1 MERIKEIILKKI
13 IRNKNTYY
21 IMGVLM
27 IVLLLLNSINGNFG
41 SENRILSLYAK
52 SSQVISSTNNK
63 VKSMLG
69 FNRNSS
75 EQEIEDLKA
84 KNEEL
89 KAAMI
94 ENMITKSDLEELRSL
109 KSSLNYVSNN
119 ESRDYIS
126 TSIVYKNDGNFFTS
140 FVIDAGE
147 NFGVQKDSIVIGENG
162 LVGIIFEVNE
172 KYSKGMS
179 ILDSDIS
186 ISFQAL
192 RNKEV
197 AGIASQNI
205 IMNVNEDFSG
215 YLKGYLFDKEASV
228 FTGDIVV
235 TSGLGLYPAG
245 IQIGE
250 VEGVIEDKSNLLQ
263 YIKIKPYV
271 NFKTIDKVIVINP
284 RLLH

>member
-13 IRNKNTYY
+13 IRNKKTYY
-21 IMGVLM
+21 IMG
-27 IVLLLLNSINGNFG
+27 LLLITLFLLNSINGNFG
-41 SENRILSLYAK
+41 SENRALSFYAK
-52 SSQVISSTNNK
+52 SSKLITSSSNK
-63 VKSMLG
+63 IKFVLG
-69 FNRNSS
+69 SKGKSS
-75 EQEIEDLKA
+75 EEEIELLKA

-89 KAAMI
+89 KSQLI
-94 ENMITKSDLEELRSL
+94 ENMITKSDLEELKNL

-119 ESRDYIS
+119 ENSEYIS

-140 FVIDAGE
+140 FVIDAGK
-147 NFGVQKDSIVIGENG
+147 NFGVQKDSIVIGQNG

-186 ISFQAL
+186 VSFRAL

-205 IMNVNEDFSG
+205 IMNINDDFSG

-228 FTGDIVV
+228 FTGDILV

-250 VEGVIEDKSNLLQ
+250 VEGVVEDKSNLLQ

-284 RLLH
+284 RVLH

>member
-52 SSQVISSTNNK
+52 SSKVISSTNNK

-69 FNRNSS
+69 FNRNNS

-119 ESRDYIS
+119 ESTDYIS

-147 NFGVQKDSIVIGENG
+147 NFGVQKDSIVIGQNG
-162 LVGIIFEVNE
+162 LIGIIFEVNE

-228 FTGDIVV
+228 FTGDILV

>member
-228 FTGDIVV
+228 FTGDILV